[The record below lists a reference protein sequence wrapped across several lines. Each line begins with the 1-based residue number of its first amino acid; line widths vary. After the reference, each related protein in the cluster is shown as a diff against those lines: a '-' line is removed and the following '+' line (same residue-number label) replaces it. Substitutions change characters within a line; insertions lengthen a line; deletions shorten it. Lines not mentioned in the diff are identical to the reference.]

1 MWVQCLHRRKRTH
14 EFTRALS
21 SPRIMFHTRLTHPPC
36 HPGRLEQLVGMY
48 NKQTLPHHPG
58 LQYRRGRTPVSGK
71 VMCTSVHSHARS
83 DMVCQLLQHR
93 LSWVDNAQVQKD
105 DLALFMFFLRGKLV
119 WSCVCCV
126 VIAVPDS
133 LHAADA
139 EHIPQPR
146 TAGAW
151 R

>member
-1 MWVQCLHRRKRTH
+1 MSQASVD
-14 EFTRALS
+14 
-21 SPRIMFHTRLTHPPC
+21 
-36 HPGRLEQLVGMY
+36 GRLEQLVGLY

-71 VMCTSVHSHARS
+71 VMCTSVHSHAHS

-119 WSCVCCV
+119 WSRVCCV
-126 VIAVPDS
+126 DIAVPDS

-146 TAGAW
+146 PAGAW